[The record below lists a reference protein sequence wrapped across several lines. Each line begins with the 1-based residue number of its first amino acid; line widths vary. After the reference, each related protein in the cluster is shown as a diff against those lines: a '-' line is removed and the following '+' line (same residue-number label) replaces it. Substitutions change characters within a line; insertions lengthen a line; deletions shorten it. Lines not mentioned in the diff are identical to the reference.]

1 MHWVTRENITEKL
14 RKEITES
21 HQKLSGLL
29 ERVIL
34 GKPEDPVEVF
44 RTRSMLEARLNN
56 AQKDL
61 EIWLDFPRNFE

>member
-1 MHWVTRENITEKL
+1 MHWMSRENITEKL

-21 HQKLSGLL
+21 QQKLSGLL

-34 GKPEDPVEVF
+34 NKPEDPMEIF

-61 EIWLDFPRNFE
+61 EIWLDLPRNFE

>member
-14 RKEITES
+14 QGEITES
-21 HQKLSGLL
+21 HQKLSKLL

-34 GKPEDPVEVF
+34 GKPEDPVEIF
-44 RTRSMLEARLNN
+44 RARSMLEARLNN

-61 EIWLDFPRNFE
+61 EIWLDLPRNFE